1 MKKTF
6 LLCLLFGI
14 SLGLA
19 RAQKP
24 EKIYSFA
31 KVDRPH
37 EYYVQQAELWWKVI
51 EKDKTNEDAWYNY
64 YRANRNSCATYKG
77 IYGFD
82 SHRNEGWEKE
92 SPYLK
97 GLDEIVGMIEKNI
110 PNTFTCYRLK
120 KSGYPSDNE
129 GFEYLQKAYQL
140 NPENPEIYDSFVT
153 YYEMK
158 GNTGKRKEFNE
169 KLFKA
174 NEISSGFLAYGF
186 NVLMTMKANGIILTF
201 GDNDTYPLWLLQ
213 DVLNIRTDIT
223 VLNIPLLADSEYR
236 ENIFKKTGLPGFS
249 KDFKEGAT
257 SESEKELMEFIL
269 RNKPATRPLYIGLPA
284 WKQIKEYE
292 KNLYLVGLALEYSME
307 NIDNIA
313 LLKNN
318 FENQYNL
325 DYIRNRFEY
334 DMSASIVERMNINYL
349 PGIFKL
355 YEHYTLSG
363 ELTLAQKMKE
373 LGLIIA
379 QKGGQEW
386 LNKASAILK

>member
-1 MKKTF
+1 MKKIVF
-6 LLCLLFGI
+6 LCLIYVI
-14 SLGLA
+14 SLGFVV
-19 RAQKP
+19 AQKP

-31 KVDRPH
+31 KVDKTH

-51 EKDKTNEDAWYNY
+51 EKDKANEDAWYNY

-77 IYGFD
+77 INGFD
-82 SHRNEGWEKE
+82 GHRNDGWNKE

-97 GLDEIVGMIEKNI
+97 ELDEIIQLIDKNI
-110 PNTFTCYRLK
+110 PNTFTYYRLK

-140 NPENPEIYDSFVT
+140 NPDNPDIYDAFVT

-158 GNTGKRKEFNE
+158 GNMAKRKEFNK
-169 KLFKA
+169 KLFEA
-174 NEISSGFLAYGF
+174 NEISSGFLAYGY
-186 NVLMTMKANGIILTF
+186 NVLMTIKPNGVILTF
-201 GDNDTYPLWLLQ
+201 GDNDTFPLWLLQ
-213 DVLNIRTDIT
+213 DVLDIRTDVT
-223 VLNIPLLADSEYR
+223 VLNIPLLSEPEYR
-236 ENIFKKTGLPGFS
+236 DIIFKKVGLPGFIKEY
-249 KDFKEGAT
+249 KDGAT
-257 SESEKELMEFIL
+257 SESRKEILEYIL
-269 RNKPATRPLYIGLPA
+269 RNKPATLPVYIGLPA
-284 WKQIKEYE
+284 WSQIKEYE
-292 KNLYLVGLALEYSME
+292 KNLYLVGLALEYSTE

-318 FENQYNL
+318 YENKYVL
-325 DYIRNRFEY
+325 DYIKNRFEY
-334 DMSASIVERMNINYL
+334 DLSASIVERININYL

-363 ELTLAQKMKE
+363 DFTNTQKMKE

-386 LNKASAILK
+386 LNKASAIFK